1 MPAANAVERRAMA
14 AVFELKKPR
23 AVRPTKVARRG
34 EPAPMT
40 STKEAPNKRSKVTAG
55 SSAGSN
61 GRKSDVSKLGLAGQ
75 TSQKIDSFWSRKG

>member
-1 MPAANAVERRAMA
+1 MLWNAEPWQLFSSSKSLALVVPQRLRA
-14 AVFELKKPR
+14 
-23 AVRPTKVARRG
+23 G
-34 EPAPMT
+34 GSQHMT

-61 GRKSDVSKLGLAGQ
+61 GRKSNVSKLGLAGQ